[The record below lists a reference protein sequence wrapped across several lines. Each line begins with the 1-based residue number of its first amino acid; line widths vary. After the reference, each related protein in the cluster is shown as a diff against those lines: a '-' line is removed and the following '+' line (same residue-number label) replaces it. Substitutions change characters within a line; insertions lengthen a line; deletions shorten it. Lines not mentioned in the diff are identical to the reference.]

1 MDNQEIQFLQ
11 HRLLQLERRRRVLMG
26 LILSGVMLIIPLLI
40 SLTAKAASQS
50 VILRGQGLQ
59 ILDAKGRPRIELK
72 VDGTW
77 AAAKLMRL
85 QRAIIERQARREAS
99 AVRAP

>member
-1 MDNQEIQFLQ
+1 MNDQDIQLLQ
-11 HRLLQLERRRRVLMG
+11 HRLLQLERRQRVLTG

-40 SLTAKAASQS
+40 SLTAKATSQS

-72 VDGTW
+72 VDKGSPSINLVDETT
-77 AAAKLMRL
+77 LVEISL
-85 QRAIIERQARREAS
+85 VS
-99 AVRAP
+99 